1 MTDNLQD
8 RPAALPARRR
18 PQPAPDETVDPVDYA
33 PAPAAQSV
41 AAPAPAAGTSRTKRK
56 RELTFPF
63 STRISQDVQEL
74 LDAAVEAEGI
84 TVRDAVEQAI
94 RTRWGK

>member
-1 MTDNLQD
+1 MTENIQD

-33 PAPAAQSV
+33 PAAQAV
-41 AAPAPAAGTSRTKRK
+41 AAPTPVAATARTKRK
-56 RELTFPF
+56 REATFPF
-63 STRISQDVQEL
+63 STRISQDVQEI

-84 TVRDAVEQAI
+84 TVREAVEQAI

>member
-8 RPAALPARRR
+8 RPSVLTRRR
-18 PQPAPDETVDPVDYA
+18 PQPAPDETVDPVDYT
-33 PAPAAQSV
+33 PSAQRV
-41 AAPAPAAGTSRTKRK
+41 AAEPAVGNVRAKRK

-63 STRISQDVQEL
+63 STRLSQDVQEL

-84 TVRDAVEQAI
+84 TVREAVEQAI

>member
-1 MTDNLQD
+1 MTENIQD

-33 PAPAAQSV
+33 PAAQAV
-41 AAPAPAAGTSRTKRK
+41 AAPAPAAATTRTKRK

-74 LDAAVEAEGI
+74 LDAAVEAEAI
-84 TVRDAVEQAI
+84 TVREAVEQAI

>member
-1 MTDNLQD
+1 MTENIQD

-18 PQPAPDETVDPVDYA
+18 PQPAPDETVDPVDYS
-33 PAPAAQSV
+33 PAAQAV
-41 AAPAPAAGTSRTKRK
+41 AAPAAAAGTTRTRRK

-84 TVRDAVEQAI
+84 TVREAVEQAI